1 MCGGKDKDPDAEVKL
16 TPGEQ
21 KEMDRD
27 VIKNKD
33 ELENGPVMNRR
44 CTDWPC
50 CIVFVIFIVGMV
62 GLSGFAF
69 TQGNPTILL
78 TGWDYDGNGCGYSE
92 ATKDYPYLYWPAPDP
107 SAFDNA
113 VDFSSGFD
121 YTSLGVDQ
129 LNALFK
135 YGTCVKECPSTTTA
149 AIECMPPSFINAN
162 PTYWDSSCQYYPA
175 GKNFQAL
182 RYAATGVVGHFC
194 YPQVDT
200 LTGAG
205 GSLAKEAIQGMET
218 YFYDMFGS
226 ETLTNLADDIGETW
240 KPLVGSLGIAFFLG
254 FIFLLLIRCV
264 GGFLIYLFIL
274 LAELMFLAGGFYAW
288 YYKKNEYDPESNYYK
303 GLYYGAI
310 ISWSLAGL
318 LACIVC
324 CCWSAIK
331 LGIAVFKATAQF
343 INSTPSIFT
352 LPITFTILAGGWVIF
367 WCASFVFLYSIGTPE
382 PNPEFT
388 SLTTIT
394 WSDQTRYM
402 VLYYLFG
409 GLWVNSFFIGACQ
422 FLIAACA
429 CIWYFTCNSD
439 NKGYGT
445 MSKAF
450 SWLFCKHLGSI
461 GFGSFLIAV
470 IQLIRILFEYYR
482 RKIQVAKK
490 NKLVKALLCL
500 TGYLL
505 WYMEKVVKY
514 MTKNAYIQVALQST
528 WFCTSAWNAFALI
541 IKNAHRFGIAA
552 GIGKIYTLFGLAFV
566 ISANSFYMYLVLTQT
581 NLFAVTSIIG
591 PIVVSGIIGFVV
603 GYAFFEI
610 YSFSADAILQS
621 FLLDEQL
628 GARGNSRPD
637 CMKEFA
643 EDVKKNKS
651 GGCC

>member
-1 MCGGKDKDPDAEVKL
+1 
-16 TPGEQ
+16 
-21 KEMDRD
+21 
-27 VIKNKD
+27 
-33 ELENGPVMNRR
+33 
-44 CTDWPC
+44 
-50 CIVFVIFIVGMV
+50 
-62 GLSGFAF
+62 
-69 TQGNPTILL
+69 
-78 TGWDYDGNGCGYSE
+78 
-92 ATKDYPYLYWPAPDP
+92 
-107 SAFDNA
+107 
-113 VDFSSGFD
+113 
-121 YTSLGVDQ
+121 
-129 LNALFK
+129 
-135 YGTCVKECPSTTTA
+135 
-149 AIECMPPSFINAN
+149 
-162 PTYWDSSCQYYPA
+162 
-175 GKNFQAL
+175 
-182 RYAATGVVGHFC
+182 
-194 YPQVDT
+194 
-200 LTGAG
+200 
-205 GSLAKEAIQGMET
+205 MET
-218 YFYDMFGS
+218 YFYDMFGG
-226 ETLTNLADDIGETW
+226 ETLTNLADDIGATW
-240 KPLVGSLGIAFFLG
+240 KPLVGSLGLAFVLG

-274 LAELMFLAGGFYAW
+274 LAELLFLAGGFYA
-288 YYKKNEYDPESNYYK
+288 YFYMKNEYDPESNYYK
-303 GLYYGAI
+303 GLLYGAYV
-310 ISWSLAGL
+310 SWTLAGL
-318 LACIVC
+318 LLCIVC

-367 WCASFVFLYSIGTPE
+367 WCASFVFLYSIGTPG
-382 PNPEFT
+382 PNPDFS
-388 SLTTIT
+388 SLTTIIWT
-394 WSDQTRYM
+394 DNTRYM

-409 GLWVNSFFIGACQ
+409 GLWVNSFLIGACQ

-445 MSKAF
+445 MCKAF

-470 IQLIRILFEYYR
+470 VQLIRILFEYYR

-505 WYMEKVVKY
+505 WYLEKVVKY

-552 GIGKIYTLFGLAFV
+552 GIGKVYTLFGLAFV

-581 NLFAVTSIIG
+581 TYFTVSSIVG
-591 PIVVSGIIGFVV
+591 PIVVSGTIGFVV

-643 EDVKKNKS
+643 DDIKKNK